1 MHFSKLLQAAFV
13 AMMTLGPV
21 LTGASLAQ
29 AQQYQN
35 NRAYGPAI
43 NGFNVEEVR
52 RLTPGVE
59 LHFDLYGSPGG
70 NATLRI
76 DGATRNLNL
85 TEVEPGQYTGTYTIG
100 THDRIRPESG
110 VTANLRLGN
119 QVATSLLSESLLQ
132 DNAPRAQRRGQLAAA
147 PAIQRFEV
155 QGSPELTPGNEL
167 RFTVFGTP
175 GGRVEVSMT
184 GARGVFFLPEVRPG
198 EYDAIYTIRGSDRIA
213 PDSRVTATI
222 RANGRYT
229 TAMLGH
235 PLLAGGPPP
244 RGAGPDVRPGPPPA
258 PRDERVARYCTN
270 CATIEAINVVQGNGE
285 ASALGTLGGA
295 AVGGLVGN
303 QVGSGSGRTAATAVG
318 AVAGA
323 LAGRSIERNAR
334 SGDRFEVVVRYDN
347 GATQNISYDN
357 DPGFRVGDQVKV
369 NGNVLVRD

>member
-1 MHFSKLLQAAFV
+1 MYSSKLLQAAF
-13 AMMTLGPV
+13 AAAIMLGPV
-21 LTGASLAQ
+21 LTGSVTAQ

-35 NRAYGPAI
+35 NRAYGPVI

-70 NATLRI
+70 TGTLRI
-76 DGATRNLNL
+76 DGATRNVNL
-85 TEVEPGQYTGTYTIG
+85 TEVEPGQYSGTYTIG

-132 DNAPRAQRRGQLAAA
+132 PNAPRGQRRGQLAAA

-155 QGSPELTPGNEL
+155 QGSPDLSPGNEL

-175 GGRVEVSMT
+175 GGRVEVALT

-198 EYDAIYTIRGSDRIA
+198 EYDAIYTIRGADRIA

-229 TAMLGH
+229 TSVLGR
-235 PLLAGGPPP
+235 PLLAGARVSEP
-244 RGAGPDVRPGPPPA
+244 RQ
-258 PRDERVARYCTN
+258 ARYCTN
-270 CATIEAINVVQGNGE
+270 CATVEAVNVIEVSGNGNY
-285 ASALGTLGGA
+285 LGTAGGA
-295 AVGGLVGN
+295 VIGGLLGS
-303 QVGSGSGRTAATAVG
+303 QVGSGSGRTAATVAG
-318 AVAGA
+318 AVAGG
-323 LAGRSIERNAR
+323 LAGRNVQRNMNR
-334 SGDRFEVVVRYDN
+334 DQRYEVVVRYTSN
-347 GATQNISYDN
+347 GATQTLQYDN
-357 DPGFRVGDQVKV
+357 DPGFRQGDRVRV
-369 NGNVLVRD
+369 NKGVLSRDE

>member
-1 MHFSKLLQAAFV
+1 MHFSKLLQAAFAAV
-13 AMMTLGPV
+13 IAMTTAFGPV
-21 LTGASLAQ
+21 LTGGAVAH

-35 NRAYGPAI
+35 NRAYGPVI

-59 LHFDLYGSPGG
+59 LHFDMYGSPGG
-70 NATLRI
+70 TATLRI
-76 DGATRNLNL
+76 DGATRNLHL

-132 DNAPRAQRRGQLAAA
+132 PNAPRERRGQLAGA

-155 QGSPELTPGNEL
+155 QGSPELGPGNEL

-175 GGRVEVSMT
+175 GGRVEVAIA

-198 EYDAIYTIRGSDRIA
+198 EYDAVYTVRASDRIA

-229 TAMLGH
+229 TSVLGR
-235 PLLAGGPPP
+235 PLLASGRLNEAREP
-244 RGAGPDVRPGPPPA
+244 RQ
-258 PRDERVARYCTN
+258 ARYCTN
-270 CATIEAINVVQGNGE
+270 CAVVEAVNVIEVSGNGNY
-285 ASALGTLGGA
+285 LGTAGGA
-295 AVGGLVGN
+295 VIGGLLGN
-303 QVGSGSGRTAATAVG
+303 QVGSGSGRTAATVAG
-318 AVAGA
+318 AVAGG
-323 LAGRSIERNAR
+323 LAGRNVQRNMNR
-334 SGDRFEVVVRYDN
+334 EQRYEVVVRYAN
-347 GATQNISYDN
+347 SGATQTLQFDN
-357 DPGFRVGDQVKV
+357 DPGFRQGDRVRV
-369 NGNVLVRD
+369 NNGVLSRDQ

>member
-1 MHFSKLLQAAFV
+1 MHFRKLLQAVFAAAVAF
-13 AMMTLGPV
+13 GPV
-21 LTGASLAQ
+21 VLGGAVVH

-35 NRAYGPAI
+35 NRVYGPAI

-70 NATLRI
+70 VATLRI

-100 THDRIRPESG
+100 ARDRIRPESG

-132 DNAPRAQRRGQLAAA
+132 PNAPRGERRGQLAAA
-147 PAIQRFEV
+147 PAIERFEV
-155 QGSPELTPGNEL
+155 QGSPELSPGNEL

-175 GGRVEVSMT
+175 GGRVEVSVA

-198 EYDAIYTIRGSDRIA
+198 EYDAVYTIRGADRIA

-229 TAMLGH
+229 TSVLGR
-235 PLLAGGPPP
+235 PLLAGGRVSEP
-244 RGAGPDVRPGPPPA
+244 RQ
-258 PRDERVARYCTN
+258 ARYCTN
-270 CATIEAINVVQGNGE
+270 CAVVEAVNVIEVSGNG
-285 ASALGTLGGA
+285 SYLGAAGGA
-295 AVGGLVGN
+295 VVGGLLGN
-303 QVGSGSGRTAATAVG
+303 QVGSGSGRTAATVAG
-318 AVAGA
+318 AVAGG
-323 LAGRSIERNAR
+323 LAGRNIQRNMNR
-334 SGDRFEVVVRYDN
+334 EQRYEVVVRYATS
-347 GATQNISYDN
+347 GATQTLQYDN
-357 DPGFRVGDQVKV
+357 DPGFRQGDRVRV
-369 NGNVLVRD
+369 NNGVLSRDQ